1 MHFCQRYLLNF
12 FGETNY
18 CEKGYK
24 NLLGLCFEDKIDAA
38 ITESVFSQIAL
49 VQYSNSI
56 KANYSFRINFFY
68 TIQIVFTHIHTL

>member
-38 ITESVFSQIAL
+38 ITESVFS
-49 VQYSNSI
+49 
-56 KANYSFRINFFY
+56 R
-68 TIQIVFTHIHTL
+68 